1 MINCVFSM
9 YSHKISNKI
18 DNKIISLWHF
28 GAGVI
33 IRFVYGFAVK
43 PPSTVISVPVI

>member
-1 MINCVFSM
+1 MRL
-9 YSHKISNKI
+9 ISTQTQWKKQVTLI
-18 DNKIISLWHF
+18 DKKIITLWHF

-33 IRFVYGFAVK
+33 ILLVYGFAVK